1 MFETAGKTASRCHR
15 RFGVVLDWWPSV
27 VRRLLLPTLVALA
40 WFVIGGISTS
50 AATLHPTGGTNSK
63 SLCRGPQNIN
73 AERVR
78 TLTQMECSRS
88 LAFSQR
94 EAKTVRCISMSAVD
108 AGCIR
113 EAVDIGRTMVQC
125 VSKEMGSKQ
134 FQCGHQ
140 YDAPHLL
147 RISYSSMA
155 TKSAPGVA
163 GRGGIGPVLKGQ
175 AGVDRVIAEIEAS
188 GGKVLGQEITVD
200 AGGVRT
206 RPDLFVEDAAGNR
219 FFVEVK
225 NGPSA
230 GLTPNQKAAFPTI
243 ESSGGVPAGKNA
255 AAAGLK
261 PGTPIGPTPVVVR
274 RLP

>member
-1 MFETAGKTASRCHR
+1 MGPSLFIGGSTSGRSGDSRPVGSLVLCRRSLIRLVGILIALLVFSSLPAAAAGPDALRPRTVLAAGLVPRAHGLYDALASRYSGEAMGSSRNASDGPGRGRPATSR
-15 RFGVVLDWWPSV
+15 RPNL
-27 VRRLLLPTLVALA
+27 
-40 WFVIGGISTS
+40 
-50 AATLHPTGGTNSK
+50 
-63 SLCRGPQNIN
+63 
-73 AERVR
+73 
-78 TLTQMECSRS
+78 TLTVRDSRATRMAP
-88 LAFSQR
+88 LAANYNLWNFNYDDADRVTTHRS
-94 EAKTVRCISMSAVD
+94 TV
-108 AGCIR
+108 
-113 EAVDIGRTMVQC
+113 
-125 VSKEMGSKQ
+125 
-134 FQCGHQ
+134 
-140 YDAPHLL
+140 
-147 RISYSSMA
+147 A